1 MPKQR
6 LTADKRQNFILPK
19 LPLATS
25 FIRKTL
31 SETQREMHAIQS
43 ALKADFVFERSILLL
58 REDVDETYVFFPL
71 VNLEAEYRLKYG
83 DIGPA
88 SILIKKYPRI
98 LKILPAL
105 KEATVDGK
113 NIKDPVFAAS
123 TMDFKKFIDEM
134 ECIAFL
140 TEHNPSAEE
149 IFVNK
154 VMFTIHNEDGKEK
167 LYIDKYALFSSDDIT
182 GIILQNFPKDY
193 RRWDTDSISKF
204 ESEISD
210 TINSDFYKALIYCLS
225 DEQDKEVAKEK
236 RRIIVSIMLF
246 NEAFINLAVTHP
258 FSNIQIVLIAA
269 AFEALLNLP
278 PEAIASSFEQAITTM
293 VGKKTTMLKKWCKT
307 FYHYRSSLVHGDI
320 DWNKDEKSF
329 MYFNKEGPPYSNIA
343 KNLFIHCLRTKLY
356 LMGVYSEYK
365 RENFD
370 FDNYINSW
378 QKVLF
383 QYIKKE

>member
-1 MPKQR
+1 MLGGK
-6 LTADKRQNFILPK
+6 
-19 LPLATS
+19 
-25 FIRKTL
+25 
-31 SETQREMHAIQS
+31 
-43 ALKADFVFERSILLL
+43 
-58 REDVDETYVFFPL
+58 VDEIYVLFPL
-71 VNLEAEYRLKYG
+71 LNLKAEYRLKYG
-83 DIGPA
+83 DMGPA

-105 KEATVDGK
+105 NKVTVDGK

-140 TEHNPSAEE
+140 TEDNPSAEE

-154 VMFTIHNEDGKEK
+154 VMFTIHNENGKEK
-167 LYIDKYALFSSDDIT
+167 LCIDKNTLLSSDDIT

-193 RRWDTDSISKF
+193 RRWDTYSISKF
-204 ESEISD
+204 ESKISD

-278 PEAIASSFEQAITTM
+278 QEAIAASFEQAITTM
-293 VGKKTTMLKKWCKT
+293 VGRKTTMLKKWCKG
-307 FYHYRSSLVHGDI
+307 FYDYRSSLVHGDI
-320 DWNKDEKSF
+320 DWNKEDKPF
-329 MYFNKEGPPYSNIA
+329 MYLNKEGPPYSIIA
-343 KNLFIHCLRTKLY
+343 KNLFTYCLSTKLY
-356 LMGVYSEYK
+356 LMGVYSGYK
-365 RENFD
+365 RGKFD
-370 FDNYINSW
+370 FDNYIDSW
-378 QKVLF
+378 KKWHKIV
-383 QYIKKE
+383 IKQDQS

>member
-1 MPKQR
+1 MK
-6 LTADKRQNFILPK
+6 ANFL
-19 LPLATS
+19 
-25 FIRKTL
+25 
-31 SETQREMHAIQS
+31 
-43 ALKADFVFERSILLL
+43 FEGSLLLL
-58 REDVDETYVFFPL
+58 REKVDETYIFFPL
-71 VNLEAEYRLKYG
+71 INLEAEHRLKYG

-167 LYIDKYALFSSDDIT
+167 LCIDKYALFSSDDIT

-278 PEAIASSFEQAITTM
+278 PEAIAASFEQAITTM

-320 DWNKDEKSF
+320 DWNKEDKPF
-329 MYFNKEGPPYSNIA
+329 IYLNKEGPSYSIIA
-343 KNLFIHCLRTKLY
+343 KNLFTYCLSAKLY
-356 LMGVYSEYK
+356 LMGAYSEYK
-365 RENFD
+365 RKSFD

-383 QYIKKE
+383 QTIKIERS